1 MNRRWM
7 RILVIAA
14 AAVFLI
20 FYLASGYYTV
30 APTEQAIVLRF
41 GRAVRTVGNGPH
53 YRLPWPVERE
63 IITPVLQTFSTSA
76 GYRVVDEQLG
86 RQPLPFEIEWL
97 TGDRN
102 LVNIKMVITYRV
114 DDQADYLFAMADD
127 RRFLIRWAVEAA
139 LTEMMSDMPIDDVFS
154 HRIQV
159 ASSVR
164 KRAQELLDRYRAGVE
179 IREISPK
186 EIEAPGPVWSA
197 FNRANQAKA
206 EIDQR
211 IREARKTE
219 YTLQE
224 NARADARAAVDRADA
239 EREEL
244 VAQARGRATAFLDL
258 ESSYREAP
266 EGTRDRL
273 YQETLRDILSRVRV
287 IQAGDAA
294 RMEIFSAE

>member
-1 MNRRWM
+1 MPVFLR
-7 RILVIAA
+7 AA
-14 AAVFLI
+14 AAVFLVL
-20 FYLASGYYTV
+20 YLASGYYTV

-41 GRAVRTVGNGPH
+41 GKAVRMVADGPH

-63 IITPVLQTFSTSA
+63 VITPVLQTFATSA
-76 GYRVVDEQLG
+76 GFRMVDDQLQ

-102 LVNIKMVITYRV
+102 LVNIRVVITFRV
-114 DDQADYLFAMADD
+114 DDQEDYLFATADD

-139 LTEMMSDMPIDDVFS
+139 LTEMMSDMTIDDVFS

-164 KRAQELLDRYRAGVE
+164 ERAQELLDKYRAGVD

-186 EIEAPGPVWSA
+186 EVEAPGPVWSA

-219 YTLQE
+219 YTLLE
-224 NARADARAAVDRADA
+224 NARADARAAMDQAQA

-244 VAQARGRATAFLDL
+244 IARARGRASAFLDL
-258 ESSYREAP
+258 ESSYRESP

-273 YQETLRDILSRVRV
+273 YQETLREILSRVRV

-294 RMEIFSAE
+294 RMEIFSTE